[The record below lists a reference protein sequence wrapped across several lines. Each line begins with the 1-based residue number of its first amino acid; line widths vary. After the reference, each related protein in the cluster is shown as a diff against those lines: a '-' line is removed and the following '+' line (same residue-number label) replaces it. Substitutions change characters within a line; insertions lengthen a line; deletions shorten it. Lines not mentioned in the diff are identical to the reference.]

1 MNSAF
6 IGYEEFCGLRRGL
19 STFLDLQNSSYPT
32 QPYSIIANYYYN
44 KTLIINSA
52 WLIIIKKILIIDIID
67 INNLPF
73 MSHLRSLRKEW
84 TITQLSWE

>member
-1 MNSAF
+1 MVD
-6 IGYEEFCGLRRGL
+6 YH
-19 STFLDLQNSSYPT
+19 
-32 QPYSIIANYYYN
+32 
-44 KTLIINSA
+44 
-52 WLIIIKKILIIDIID
+52 KKILIIDIID